1 MTMGGV
7 TEVPQG
13 DIVEGMNDWRELDPS
28 QLKVEPAVAAL
39 LGRLLSHIEV
49 LEGEVVALRAENQA
63 LREEN
68 ARLKG
73 QKGRPNF
80 KANQP
85 PRPSDDPVKRPKAS
99 GSKESKKPRAARI
112 EVDRTEAVGLDR
124 TQLPS
129 DFQSRGYREVMVQ
142 NLRLVRDNVCYRLE
156 RGTSAQTGQFY
167 EAQLPPHLAG
177 DGYGA
182 ELHAFVLMC
191 YFELRVPEEKLVQLL
206 NDHGVVIS
214 AGTLSNIL
222 TRKHLAD
229 FAQERA
235 AVLKA
240 GLQSSDYQ
248 QLDDTGLRVA
258 GVNHH
263 LSVLTNPFF
272 ACFFIHRYKNAQAV
286 ATLLDLK
293 RLDQAAA
300 AEPLAPDAVSARF
313 EHGTLRDAVTI
324 LLTDGATQFRHQTLA
339 HALCWIHEERH
350 YAKLW
355 LAYPRHRQRLELT
368 RNAIWRYYERLK
380 AYAADPTPAERDAL
394 WRDFDTLFDPSTG
407 SVLLDERLRL
417 TRAKKEQLL
426 LVLDH
431 PHLPLENNRAERDLR
446 EAVIK
451 RKIST
456 GPRTADGAQSWEV
469 FLTLLAT
476 CRKQGV
482 NFFAYLRDRIS
493 GANALPSLAELVL
506 AHAPTGF

>member
-112 EVDRTEAVGLDR
+112 EVDRT
-124 TQLPS
+124 
-129 DFQSRGYREVMVQ
+129 
-142 NLRLVRDNVCYRLE
+142 
-156 RGTSAQTGQFY
+156 
-167 EAQLPPHLAG
+167 
-177 DGYGA
+177 YGA

-313 EHGTLRDAVTI
+313 EHGIR
-324 LLTDGATQFRHQTLA
+324 G
-339 HALCWIHEERH
+339 
-350 YAKLW
+350 
-355 LAYPRHRQRLELT
+355 
-368 RNAIWRYYERLK
+368 
-380 AYAADPTPAERDAL
+380 
-394 WRDFDTLFDPSTG
+394 
-407 SVLLDERLRL
+407 
-417 TRAKKEQLL
+417 
-426 LVLDH
+426 
-431 PHLPLENNRAERDLR
+431 
-446 EAVIK
+446 
-451 RKIST
+451 
-456 GPRTADGAQSWEV
+456 
-469 FLTLLAT
+469 
-476 CRKQGV
+476 
-482 NFFAYLRDRIS
+482 
-493 GANALPSLAELVL
+493 
-506 AHAPTGF
+506 